1 MISTYKESQALADLL
16 AAYLP
21 DAFVT
26 LDADQ
31 VTPHLLDGTPCV
43 FIPPPKLTETSV
55 PAYVLRFQIAVI
67 GAPVADQAQAWQ
79 KADAILNTKE
89 ESSCL
94 NPQNPAPP
102 LSHNPSDL
110 EPSNLDPWAV
120 KWNSLAE
127 S

>member
-21 DAFVT
+21 NAFVT

-55 PAYVLRFQIAVI
+55 PAYVLRYQIAVI
-67 GAPVADQAQAWQ
+67 GAPVADQHLAWQ
-79 KADAILNTKE
+79 KADAILTVLDQLDLIE
-89 ESSCL
+89 DADPVQWDGAQSTSA
-94 NPQNPAPP
+94 PAF
-102 LSHNPSDL
+102 SVTITRIAQH
-110 EPSNLDPWAV
+110 
-120 KWNSLAE
+120 
-127 S
+127 

>member
-16 AAYLP
+16 TQYLP

-55 PAYVLRFQIAVI
+55 PAYVLRYQVAVI
-67 GAPVADQAQAWQ
+67 GAPVAAQARARKSRRQ
-79 KADAILNTKE
+79 
-89 ESSCL
+89 
-94 NPQNPAPP
+94 
-102 LSHNPSDL
+102 
-110 EPSNLDPWAV
+110 DPHHPGQPRPGRRR
-120 KWNSLAE
+120 
-127 S
+127 

>member
-16 AAYLP
+16 ASYLP

-55 PAYVLRFQIAVI
+55 PAYVLRYQVAVI

-79 KADAILNTKE
+79 KADAILTVLDQLDLIE
-89 ESSCL
+89 DADPVQWDGAQSTTA
-94 NPQNPAPP
+94 PAF
-102 LSHNPSDL
+102 SVTITRIAQH
-110 EPSNLDPWAV
+110 
-120 KWNSLAE
+120 
-127 S
+127 

>member
-1 MISTYKESQALADLL
+1 MISTYKETRALAELL
-16 AAYLP
+16 TQYLP

-55 PAYVLRFQIAVI
+55 PAYVLRYQVAVI

-79 KADAILNTKE
+79 EADKILTVLDKLDMIDDADPVQWDG
-89 ESSCL
+89 SQSTSA
-94 NPQNPAPP
+94 PAF
-102 LSHNPSDL
+102 S
-110 EPSNLDPWAV
+110 V
-120 KWNSLAE
+120 TITRLAQH
-127 S
+127 